1 MALSYMATC
10 GSHTPKSEVILS
22 GDRLSK
28 VLEDFENQHDL
39 TTFDYRHT
47 TRKAI
52 ALVDME
58 NSIQAADAAT
68 SPGPLLLNKEQ
79 NDDGE
84 IIITFAGREYYWNN
98 QLRREALTQ
107 GLDKY
112 VPQVLYLVRPETA
125 YISCLHFL
133 ARELGGIDEFKSQ
146 REFIFRNSGLQT
158 LMGPFWIRVQETCW
172 SGGFS
177 PGIGEEDRLLLLL
190 ALIECQTL
198 THADGPTRPHLPLP
212 ILRAA
217 GIFLPSVEYPEWV
230 PTPTAMDTLKE
241 SQKRTNHPG
250 VPNPLGSYVECY
262 ACMHPLPL
270 GEEHQCIS
278 VPIVCTPCGMK
289 FPSHDVYQVHVLTF
303 CKQGPLTQSRCAC
316 CNTPGPQCLCT
327 VHWKRTHDLALNI
340 LGGKVEHAAEL
351 ARHGLKVPAI
361 LMEAKTFL
369 PTTTLLPDP

>member
-1 MALSYMATC
+1 MISPSTTY
-10 GSHTPKSEVILS
+10 TPN
-22 GDRLSK
+22 R
-28 VLEDFENQHDL
+28 
-39 TTFDYRHT
+39 R
-47 TRKAI
+47 AI
-52 ALVDME
+52 AFVDME
-58 NSIQAADAAT
+58 NSTQAADAAT
-68 SPGPLLLNKEQ
+68 SPGALLLNREQ

-98 QLRREALTQ
+98 QLRRTALEQ

-133 ARELGGIDEFKSQ
+133 ARELGGIEEFRSQ

-158 LMGPFWIRVQETCW
+158 LMGRFWSRVQETCW

-190 ALIECQTL
+190 ALIECHML
-198 THADGPTRPHLPLP
+198 TRAEGNEGTARPHLSPP
-212 ILRAA
+212 ILHAA

-241 SQKRTNHPG
+241 YQKRANHPG

-262 ACMHPLPL
+262 AACGTNPLPL
-270 GEEHQCIS
+270 GEEHQCIP

-289 FPSHDVYQVHVLTF
+289 FPSHDLYQIHVLTF
-303 CKQGPLTQSRCAC
+303 CKQLSQSKCAC
-316 CNTPGPQCLCT
+316 CGHNGPQCLCA
-327 VHWKRTHDLALNI
+327 VHWKRTHDLALDI